1 MTPCGNACTYSVYNV
16 YETKIDDISCT
27 LQNTDSREITLVTCN
42 NSNGNRIIV
51 KAREV

>member
-1 MTPCGNACTYSVYNV
+1 MTPCGNAWTYSVYNV

-27 LQNTDSREITLVTCN
+27 LQDTDSREITLVTCN
-42 NSNGNRIIV
+42 NANGNRIIV